1 MNRIRKGSCGCLLK
15 CILKELGL
23 REISLGIE
31 SGDDWT
37 LDRINKG
44 SHADAFDKAVRII

>member
-1 MNRIRKGSCGCLLK
+1 MIRIRKGSRGCLLK
-15 CILKELGL
+15 CILKGLGL

-37 LDRINKG
+37 LDRINKDSCAG
-44 SHADAFDKAVRII
+44 AFDKVVRII

>member
-1 MNRIRKGSCGCLLK
+1 MIRIRKGSCGCLLK

-23 REISLGIE
+23 GEISLGIE

-37 LDRINKG
+37 PDRISKG
-44 SHADAFDKAVRII
+44 SRAGTFDNMVRIA